1 MSLAAL
7 SWMLG
12 SWVLVEGERAS
23 YEVWRVEDE
32 RTLVGAARSEQGGRV
47 TSWEHLRIVQ
57 QGEGPDGLVVYLA
70 SPMGRFPTAF
80 ARVEQ
85 QEQRVAFENP
95 AHDFPRRITYWRQGE
110 QLCVQLQ
117 GQEAGGA
124 QELSW
129 CWQREAP
136 PRAAD

>member
-23 YEVWRVEDE
+23 YETWRLEDE
-32 RTLVGAARSEQGGRV
+32 RTLVGAARSEQDGRV

-57 QGEGPDGLVVYLA
+57 QGEGPAGLVVYLA
-70 SPMGRFPTAF
+70 SPGGRFPTAF
-80 ARVEQ
+80 ALVEQ

-95 AHDFPRRITYWRQGE
+95 GHDFPRRITYWRQGE
-110 QLCVQLQ
+110 QLCVELQ